1 MLRDNKTRYA
11 CDIAE
16 EIYRKPGSEISKS
29 GAKTYLRIHLDLQLI
44 KQGYYS
50 KLQLHKL
57 FPKKYPGSKIR
68 KACFEIC
75 PATLSQT

>member
-1 MLRDNKTRYA
+1 MPGTLLRKYT
-11 CDIAE
+11 
-16 EIYRKPGSEISKS
+16 GSLVLKYQSLVPRHN
-29 GAKTYLRIHLDLQLI
+29 LRIHLDLQLI